1 MPEYDE
7 NFLLDCSNFEKQRWK
22 SYNFKFKLKPLDT
35 NSNYLPSPS
44 NVKYSPLKGFDSSPC
59 AVVVDAAPN
68 GDYRHSVF
76 GYPPGSVANATK
88 NGDQTPTRTS
98 KSLLKRKC
106 QFINSFV
113 AFQIPFPSEQEP
125 TNQPFIH

>member
-35 NSNYLPSPS
+35 NSNYLPSAS
-44 NVKYSPLKGFDSSPC
+44 NVKYSPLKGIDGG
-59 AVVVDAAPN
+59 VVAGNGGPN

-76 GYPPGSVANATK
+76 GYPPASSPTPSQTMMV
-88 NGDQTPTRTS
+88 NGGLTTPTM
-98 KSLLKRKC
+98 KRKLMMSVNLC
-106 QFINSFV
+106 T
-113 AFQIPFPSEQEP
+113 A
-125 TNQPFIH
+125 